1 MRILVAVADSVER
14 LSLETLLKRWGY
26 EVITAAEGGEALEV
40 FNDKQAPSLALVD
53 WHLPGLEGPRLCRKL
68 RDRNLGPYVY
78 VILLGDSALEQD
90 SLAALEAGA
99 DDFLPNCLD
108 QAALRLRLR
117 AAEHI
122 LALQHNLLQSRQ
134 ALEYKATHD
143 ELTGLWNRAEV
154 LGLLERDIARSQREG
169 TPVSIIMIDVDH
181 FKEVNDLLGHVSG
194 DEALRQITAR
204 MAACVRP
211 YDGFGRYGGE
221 EFLIVLSGC
230 SGTNAA
236 GMAERLREIVAAAPV
251 TIEDHVVDITISLG
265 VAHWGTDY
273 GDMQALIR
281 AADAA
286 LYEAKKSG
294 RNRVQIAWEDKR
306 VTRPVREEAA

>member
-1 MRILVAVADSVER
+1 MRILVAVADAVER
-14 LSLETLLKRWGY
+14 LSLESLLREWGY
-26 EVITAAEGGEALEV
+26 DVTAAAEGQQALEA
-40 FNDKQAPSLALVD
+40 FNNQQPPVLALLD
-53 WHLPGLEGPRLCRKL
+53 WNLPGMEGPRLCRRL
-68 RDRNLGPYVY
+68 RNRSLGPYVY
-78 VILLGDSALEQD
+78 VILLGEPGMDQD
-90 SLAALEAGA
+90 NLAALEAGA
-99 DDFLPNCLD
+99 DDFIQNPLD
-108 QAALRLRLR
+108 QPALRLRLR
-117 AAEHI
+117 AADHI

-181 FKEVNDLLGHVSG
+181 FKMVNDALGHVGG

-221 EFLIVLSGC
+221 EFLVVLSGC
-230 SGTNAA
+230 SGNNAA
-236 GMAERLREIVAAAPV
+236 RLAQRLCDEVSAAPV
-251 TIEDHVVDITISLG
+251 QIEASEVAVSISLG
-265 VAHWGTDY
+265 VATWNTDH

-286 LYEAKKSG
+286 LYQAKKAG
-294 RNRVQIAWEDKR
+294 RNMVQLAWEEARGVSRD
-306 VTRPVREEAA
+306 EAA

>member
-1 MRILVAVADSVER
+1 MRVLIAAADSIER
-14 LSLETLLKRWGY
+14 LSLETLLRGWGY
-26 EVITAAEGGEALEV
+26 DVTAVGGGQEALEA
-40 FNDKQAPSLALVD
+40 FGDKQAPALALLD
-53 WHLPGLEGPRLCRKL
+53 WTLPGLDGPVVCRKL

-78 VILLGDSALEQD
+78 VVLLGDPAVGQD
-90 SLAALEAGA
+90 AEAALEAGA
-99 DDFLPNCLD
+99 DDFLPCPLD

-117 AAEHI
+117 AGDHI

-154 LGLLERDIARSQREG
+154 LGLLGRDIARSQREG

-181 FKEVNDLLGHVSG
+181 FKEVNDLLGHLSG
-194 DEALRQITAR
+194 DETLRQITGR

-221 EFLIVLSGC
+221 EFLVVLSGC

-236 GMAERLREIVAAAPV
+236 RMAERLRAEVAATPA
-251 TIEDHVVDITISLG
+251 TIEGIAVAVSISLG
-265 VAHWGTDY
+265 VATWNSEY

-286 LYEAKKSG
+286 LYQAKKAG
-294 RNRVQIAWEDKR
+294 RNLVQVAWEDER
-306 VTRPVREEAA
+306 TARSLTEEAA